1 MLRTKGFRKIGV
13 FFAAF
18 FPMCYIEGK
27 QITDGS
33 KQRNGQPTVGTAVW
47 NCKTWEGKERFRKK
61 LFGIWRFQKNRS
73 LE

>member
-1 MLRTKGFRKIGV
+1 MKENHERQELFRINMLRTKGFRKIGV

-18 FPMCYIEGK
+18 FPICYIEGK

-47 NCKTWEGKERFRKK
+47 KK
-61 LFGIWRFQKNRS
+61 ATGFFFWYDGS
-73 LE
+73 